1 MTAIFGFYCSL
12 MAGTCHLYRELVI
25 GSFVKVVLGMK
36 HTITRFFG
44 LGEKDQQVELDT
56 IETEVELDKIEV
68 IDERDEIKKI
78 PIESIVPNRFQPRT
92 VFDEAKIEELS
103 RTIHIHGIIQPI
115 VVREFEADRYE
126 IIAGER
132 RWRAMKKLGWDLV
145 PAIIKNLS
153 DTETASVALIEN
165 LQREELSPIEEAI
178 AYGKLLE
185 LHNLTQEALAQRL
198 GKGQSTVANKLRLLK
213 LPEEVQNALLNK
225 QITERHARSLI
236 SLKDPEKQIKL
247 LEEII
252 EKSLNV
258 KQTEERVVRL
268 LEQKTGK
275 PKPKRKAFSKDMR
288 IAVNTIR
295 QSLSMV
301 SNSGINL
308 AAEEEEFEDF
318 YQFTIK
324 IPKKK

>member
-1 MTAIFGFYCSL
+1 VVK
-12 MAGTCHLYRELVI
+12 H
-25 GSFVKVVLGMK
+25 SFS
-36 HTITRFFG
+36 RFFG
-44 LGEKDQQVELDT
+44 LGEKGEQMEIEKSVEATDIDL
-56 IETEVELDKIEV
+56 EEVVKVENE
-68 IDERDEIKKI
+68 EIKKI
-78 PIESIVPNRFQPRT
+78 PIDQIVPNRFQPRT
-92 VFDEAKIEELS
+92 VFDDDKIEELS
-103 RTIHIHGIIQPI
+103 RTIHTHGIIQPI
-115 VVREFEADRYE
+115 VVREFEHDTFE

-132 RWRAMKKLGWDLV
+132 RWRAMKKLGWDMV
-145 PAIIKNLS
+145 PAIIKNFN

-185 LHNLTQEALAQRL
+185 LHELTQEALAQRL

-213 LPEEVQNALLNK
+213 LPQEIQDALLNK
-225 QITERHARSLI
+225 IITERHARSLI
-236 SLKDPEKQIKL
+236 PLKDSEKQVRL
-247 LEEII
+247 LAEII
-252 EKSLNV
+252 EKNLNV
-258 KQTEERVVRL
+258 KQTEDRVVKL
-268 LEQKTGK
+268 LEQTREK

-301 SNSGINL
+301 SDNGINL
-308 AAEEEEFEDF
+308 DAKEEEFDEY

>member
-1 MTAIFGFYCSL
+1 MKQ
-12 MAGTCHLYRELVI
+12 
-25 GSFVKVVLGMK
+25 SF
-36 HTITRFFG
+36 TRFFG
-44 LGEKDQQVELDT
+44 LGDKGEQEV
-56 IETEVELDKIEV
+56 EVELELEKELNIEKN
-68 IDERDEIKKI
+68 EEIRKI
-78 PIESIVPNRFQPRT
+78 PIDHILPNRFQPRT
-92 VFDEAKIEELS
+92 VFDEGKIEELA

-115 VVREFEADRYE
+115 VLREFAVDQYE

-132 RWRAMKKLGWDLV
+132 RWRAMKKLGWTEA

-165 LQREELSPIEEAI
+165 LQREELSPIEEAS

-213 LPEEVQNALLNK
+213 LPQQIQEALLNK
-225 QITERHARSLI
+225 IITERHARALI
-236 SLKDPEKQIKL
+236 PLKDPEKQVTL
-247 LEEII
+247 LAEVVERN
-252 EKSLNV
+252 LNV
-258 KQTEERVVRL
+258 KQTEDRVVRL
-268 LEQKTGK
+268 LEQKNEK

-295 QSLSMV
+295 QSLTMV
-301 SNSGINL
+301 TDSGIKL
-308 AAEEEEFEDF
+308 DAEEAEFDEF
-318 YQFTIK
+318 YQFTIR

>member
-1 MTAIFGFYCSL
+1 MKQ
-12 MAGTCHLYRELVI
+12 
-25 GSFVKVVLGMK
+25 SF
-36 HTITRFFG
+36 TRFFG
-44 LGEKDQQVELDT
+44 LGDKGEQ
-56 IETEVELDKIEV
+56 EVELEKELITEKN
-68 IDERDEIKKI
+68 EEINKI
-78 PIESIVPNRFQPRT
+78 PIDHIVPNRFQPRT
-92 VFDEAKIEELS
+92 VFDDEKIEELA

-115 VVREFEADRYE
+115 VVREFAIGQYE

-132 RWRAMKKLGWDLV
+132 RFRAMKKLGWTEA

-165 LQREELSPIEEAI
+165 LQREELSPIEEAM

-213 LPEEVQNALLNK
+213 LPQSIQEALLTK
-225 QITERHARSLI
+225 IITERHARALI
-236 SLKDPEKQIKL
+236 PLKDPEKQVAL
-247 LEEII
+247 LAEVI
-252 EKSLNV
+252 EKNFNV
-258 KQTEERVVRL
+258 KQTEDRVVKL
-268 LEQKTGK
+268 LEQKNEK

-295 QSLSMV
+295 QSLTMV
-301 SNSGINL
+301 SDSGINL
-308 AAEEEEFEDF
+308 DAEEEEFDEF
-318 YQFTIK
+318 YQFTIR

>member
-1 MTAIFGFYCSL
+1 M
-12 MAGTCHLYRELVI
+12 
-25 GSFVKVVLGMK
+25 GSN
-36 HTITRFFG
+36 
-44 LGEKDQQVELDT
+44 E
-56 IETEVELDKIEV
+56 EV
-68 IDERDEIKKI
+68 RRI
-78 PIESIVPNRFQPRT
+78 PINQIVPNRFQPRT
-92 VFDEAKIEELS
+92 VFDDEKIEELA
-103 RTIHIHGIIQPI
+103 RTIHTHGIIQPI
-115 VVREFEADRYE
+115 VLREYEEDKFE

-132 RWRAMKKLGWDLV
+132 RWRAMKKLGWEEA
-145 PAIIKNLS
+145 PAIIKNMS

-213 LPEEVQNALLNK
+213 LPEEIQEALLNK
-225 QITERHARSLI
+225 EISERHARSMI
-236 SLKDPEKQIKL
+236 PLKEREKQIQL
-247 LEEII
+247 LQEII

-258 KQTEERVVRL
+258 KQTEERVVKM
-268 LEQKTGK
+268 LEQTQQK

-295 QSLSMV
+295 QSLNMV
-301 SNSGINL
+301 SDSGINL
-308 AAEEEEFEDF
+308 NAEEEEFEDF

>member
-1 MTAIFGFYCSL
+1 MKP
-12 MAGTCHLYRELVI
+12 
-25 GSFVKVVLGMK
+25 SFS
-36 HTITRFFG
+36 RFFG
-44 LGEKDQQVELDT
+44 LGEKEDQTVARQIGVEDAS
-56 IETEVELDKIEV
+56 EEMEMMESR
-68 IDERDEIKKI
+68 EEIKKI
-78 PIESIVPNRFQPRT
+78 PIHQIVPNRFQPRT
-92 VFDEAKIEELS
+92 VFDDEKIEELS
-103 RTIHIHGIIQPI
+103 RTIHTHGIIQPI
-115 VVREFEADRYE
+115 VVREYEADKYE

-132 RWRAMKKLGWDLV
+132 RWRAMKKLEWEKV

-213 LPEEVQNALLNK
+213 LPEEIQAALLNK
-225 QITERHARSLI
+225 QISERHARSMI
-236 SLKDPEKQIKL
+236 PLKEKEKQLQL
-247 LEEII
+247 LQEVI
-252 EKSLNV
+252 EKNLNV
-258 KQTEERVVRL
+258 KQTEDRVVKM
-268 LEQKTGK
+268 LEQTEKK
-275 PKPKRKAFSKDMR
+275 PKAKRRAFSKDMR

-301 SNSGINL
+301 SDSGINL
-308 AAEEEEFEDF
+308 NAEEEEFDDF

>member
-1 MTAIFGFYCSL
+1 
-12 MAGTCHLYRELVI
+12 
-25 GSFVKVVLGMK
+25 MK
-36 HTITRFFG
+36 HPFSRFFG
-44 LGEKDQQVELDT
+44 LGEKEEQQKEM
-56 IETEVELDKIEV
+56 EEPNKN
-68 IDERDEIKKI
+68 DEIMKLSI
-78 PIESIVPNRFQPRT
+78 SDIVPNRYQPRT
-92 VFDEAKIEELS
+92 VFNDNKLSELAQ
-103 RTIHIHGIIQPI
+103 TIHTHGIIQPI
-115 VVREFEADRYE
+115 VVREYESGKFE

-132 RWRAMKKLGWDLV
+132 RFRAMQKLGWETA
-145 PAIIKNLS
+145 PAIIKDFN

-165 LQREELSPIEEAI
+165 LQREELTPIEEAI
-178 AYGKLLE
+178 AYGKLIE
-185 LHNLTQEALAQRL
+185 LHQLTQEALAQRL
-198 GKGQSTVANKLRLLK
+198 GIGQSTVANKLRLLK
-213 LPEEVQNALLNK
+213 LPQEVQQAVLNK

-236 SLKDPEKQIKL
+236 PLKNPEKQIKL

-252 EKSLNV
+252 ERNLNV

-268 LEQKTGK
+268 LSTEQK

-301 SNSGINL
+301 TDNGINL
-308 AAEEEEFEDF
+308 DSEEEEFEEY